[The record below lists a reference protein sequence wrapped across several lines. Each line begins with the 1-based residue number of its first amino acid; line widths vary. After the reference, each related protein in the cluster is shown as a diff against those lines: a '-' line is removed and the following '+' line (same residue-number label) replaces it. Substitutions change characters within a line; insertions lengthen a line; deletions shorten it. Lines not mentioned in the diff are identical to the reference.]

1 MSIGPHKVSKCSHD
15 RQFKAMKENASL
27 NRDTTHLLIPRT
39 LRMKDLVR
47 HVYFSNVGK
56 FVLFCHFVNLFVI
69 RFVRVQSCQLST
81 EEFAQQ
87 LTEKLEA
94 YKRQQEAQEKFNKK
108 LMEIE
113 YEPEKTLADM
123 IREKLQVEEQDS
135 DNQAILDQHVSRVWS
150 DSTPSRSPRLSSP
163 KPKSPDGRRKLIVP
177 LGILIPLSVFF
188 SVQTLPAWTL

>member
-1 MSIGPHKVSKCSHD
+1 M
-15 RQFKAMKENASL
+15 F
-27 NRDTTHLLIPRT
+27 
-39 LRMKDLVR
+39 
-47 HVYFSNVGK
+47 
-56 FVLFCHFVNLFVI
+56 
-69 RFVRVQSCQLST
+69 QSCQLST

-94 YKRQQEAQEKFNKK
+94 YKRKQEAEEKFNRK

-113 YEPEKTLADM
+113 YEPQKTLADM

-163 KPKSPDGRRKLIVP
+163 RPRSPDGRRKLVVP
-177 LGILIPLSVFF
+177 PG
-188 SVQTLPAWTL
+188 A